1 MRRIGESPF
10 MKRSKEESY
19 ETISKLKEVARKHF
33 TEHGYSDTVLDE
45 IVKEASLTRG
55 AVYHHFGSKKGLFLA
70 VLESIQRE
78 VAKKVESEAAQSED
92 LWDQLIFGCRAFI
105 TAAVEEKNKRIM
117 LIDGPAV
124 LGWETW
130 RSMDEKGS
138 MLLLH
143 EQLQSMQKKG
153 YFESLS
159 IDALTHILS
168 GALNESA
175 LWIAQT
181 PNIKESV
188 EETLKILS
196 LLLDRFKS

>member
-1 MRRIGESPF
+1 
-10 MKRSKEESY
+10 
-19 ETISKLKEVARKHF
+19 
-33 TEHGYSDTVLDE
+33 
-45 IVKEASLTRG
+45 
-55 AVYHHFGSKKGLFLA
+55 
-70 VLESIQRE
+70 
-78 VAKKVESEAAQSED
+78 
-92 LWDQLIFGCRAFI
+92 
-105 TAAVEEKNKRIM
+105 M

-143 EQLQSMQKKG
+143 EQLQIMQKKG

-181 PNIKESV
+181 QNKKESV

-196 LLLDRFKS
+196 LLLDRYKS

>member
-1 MRRIGESPF
+1 
-10 MKRSKEESY
+10 MKRSKEETN

-33 TEHGYSDTVLDE
+33 TVHGYAATVLDE
-45 IVKEASLTRG
+45 IVKDAKLTRG

-70 VLESIQRE
+70 VLESVQSE
-78 VAKKVESEAAQSED
+78 VAERVETESGKSTD
-92 LWDQLIFGCRAFI
+92 VWDQLILGCRAFV
-105 TAAVEEKNKRIM
+105 TTAVEEKNKRIM

-138 MLLLH
+138 MRLLH
-143 EQLQSMQKKG
+143 EQLQLMQQQG
-153 YFESLS
+153 YFESVS

-175 LWIAQT
+175 LWIAQM
-181 PNIKESV
+181 PNVEESV
-188 EETLKILS
+188 EETLKVIS